1 MPDKYLHIV
10 AFDIPY
16 PPNYG
21 GVIDVWYKLKALHK
35 KGIKI
40 ILHCYEYPGRDRSE
54 KLANYCTQVFYYPRL
69 LGLNSALS
77 FKPYIVSSRRSNKLI
92 NNLTKDQHPI
102 LFEGLHSCFY
112 IDDKR
117 LKNRFKIYRESNIE
131 HKYYY
136 SLFKVDK
143 SLLKKAYFLMA
154 SIKLKLYQKVLKNA
168 SLMLVVSQKDAQY
181 LKDNFPNNE
190 VEYLPSFHANEHVES
205 IVGKGTYAL
214 YNGNIEV
221 SENTHAVT
229 YLIEHVFNN
238 IDIPLIIAG
247 MNPPAYIQKLADER
261 SNIKVISNPD
271 DAEMFEL
278 IRDAHVNILVTFQAT
293 GLKLK
298 LLNTLYKG
306 RFCLVNEKMLNG
318 TGLNELC
325 VVGDSAHAQK
335 ALLKDLFHREFKEPA
350 IQLRKEV
357 LDRTYSNDRN
367 AQKLIELVFNS

>member
-1 MPDKYLHIV
+1 MSDKYLHIV

-21 GVIDVWYKLKALHK
+21 GVIDVWYKLKALHA

-40 ILHCYEYPGRDRSE
+40 ILHCYEYAGRNRTD
-54 KLANYCTQVFYYPRL
+54 KLAEYCDKVYYYPRL
-69 LGLNSALS
+69 VGLNSALS
-77 FKPYIVSSRRSNKLI
+77 LKPYIVSSRRSHELI
-92 NNLTKDQHPI
+92 NNLNQDQYPI
-102 LFEGLHSCFY
+102 LFEGLHSCYY

-131 HKYYY
+131 HRYYY

-143 SLLKKAYFLMA
+143 SIKKKMYFLLA

-168 SLMLVVSQKDAQY
+168 SLMLVVSQKDTQY
-181 LKDNFPNNE
+181 LKTQFPDNQ
-190 VEYLPSFHANEHVES
+190 VEYLPSFHANNQVDS

-221 SENTHAVT
+221 PENAHAVA
-229 YLIEHVFNN
+229 YLIEQVFNN
-238 IDIPLIIAG
+238 IDIPLLIAG
-247 MNPPAYIQKLADER
+247 MNPPDYIMQLAGTR
-261 SNIKVISNPD
+261 SNIKVIPNPD
-271 DAEMFEL
+271 DSKMFEL

-306 RFCLVNEKMLNG
+306 RFCLVNDKMLNG

-325 VVGDSAHAQK
+325 VVGDSAQAQK
-335 ALLKDLFHREFKEPA
+335 VLLKDLFHREFKEPA
-350 IQLRKEV
+350 IELRKEV
-357 LDRTYSNDRN
+357 LNKIYSNDQN
-367 AQKLIELVFNS
+367 AQKLIDLVFGN